1 VVSWILEDGEALPPA
16 GERRDIVELKVSE
29 YAEIEW
35 EELSGLPALERL
47 TISGW
52 GVFDLEILPV
62 LPRLQRLTIDP
73 CPDLE
78 DVSALLRQ
86 PSLTHLELCGG
97 AGTDLDRLKVE
108 TLSRLT
114 GLRSL
119 GFYRDGLSD
128 LSFVA
133 GMTVLERLDL
143 FSRVL
148 RNLGP
153 LAGCAS
159 LRKLNLDGCNE
170 VAGVD
175 ALAALPNLGELWLS
189 GPVTADLAPLAGTPL
204 ERLVI
209 QHRRIKDL
217 PVDLESIARIPGLE
231 TLEILSADLVGL
243 DGLAGSSVRTLRL
256 GRCLR
261 LTDLSAVGA
270 LPNLETLRIS
280 DARALRRVHLG
291 EPRPALREVRFT
303 ECRALTGPH
312 IDDLR
317 QAHPGIDIALS

>member
-1 VVSWILEDGEALPPA
+1 MVSWILEDGEPLPSA
-16 GERRDIVELKVSE
+16 DERHGIVELKVSE

-35 EELSGLPALERL
+35 AELSGLPALERL
-47 TISGW
+47 TLNGW
-52 GVFDLEILPV
+52 GIHDLDFLPV
-62 LPRLQRLTIDP
+62 LPRLRRLTIDP

-86 PSLTHLELCGG
+86 PSLTHLELCSG
-97 AGTDLDRLKVE
+97 ARTDLDRLNVE
-108 TLSRLT
+108 TLARLT

-119 GFYRDGLSD
+119 GFSRDGLPD

-143 FSRVL
+143 FSVVL
-148 RNLGP
+148 RDLGP
-153 LAGCAS
+153 LAGCAA
-159 LRKLNLDGCNE
+159 LRKLNLDGCDE
-170 VAGVD
+170 LAGVEP
-175 ALAALPNLGELWLS
+175 LAGLPDLGELWLS

-209 QHRRIKDL
+209 QHRRVKDL

-243 DGLAGSSVRTLRL
+243 DGLAGSSVRVLRL

-261 LTDLSAVGA
+261 LTDLSAVGT
-270 LPNLETLRIS
+270 LPNLESLRI
-280 DARALRRVHLG
+280 AEAQALERVDLG
-291 EPRPALREVRFT
+291 SPRPALREVRFSD
-303 ECRALTGPH
+303 CRALTG

-317 QAHPGIDIALS
+317 LAHPGIGIARSR